1 MQWTIPK
8 LLAEIAFVLNFYTHS
23 FSTVAKQW
31 GVAMDKVHNM
41 TIFFF
46 CGPMVEKKVVFIQV
60 FTVTVHVQKQ
70 TFHLVIGVGAPQ
82 DIQTT
87 SSKTFPAMFLIDLN
101 DFFCVV

>member
-1 MQWTIPK
+1 MLRNFLLTK
-8 LLAEIAFVLNFYTHS
+8 LEEAARSELAAV
-23 FSTVAKQW
+23 
-31 GVAMDKVHNM
+31 

-46 CGPMVEKKVVFIQV
+46 SGPMVEKKVVFIQV
-60 FTVTVHVQKQ
+60 FGVTVHVQKQ